1 MAAEASAGVQVQ
13 TASSRTR
20 RSRYVPI
27 AVLLAI
33 ALGGAAMG
41 WKLLRHG
48 GTEFRTGNMELK
60 QLTDHGQASLYAAI
74 SADGH
79 TLAYVKREG
88 DRSLRVKQIVTGS
101 EVTVVPA
108 GPGFFDSATF
118 SPDGNYLYYAHSD
131 PGNAI
136 NTNLYVVP
144 SMGGAP
150 RQVVTDVAGG
160 VSFSVDGKRMAYVR
174 ELIDKRISQV
184 LVANVDGSG
193 EKLLYQGAEGATFY
207 GLSWGGPDDR
217 LALLS
222 KVAGKNTEVLILGA
236 DGKIERTLQP
246 LSIAFD
252 VAWTPDGSGLFLVGH
267 AKTNEPLQIW
277 FQPYPS
283 GPVIKVSND
292 LNDYSGLGVTGDG
305 KVLVTSRY
313 HVDSAIYVGD
323 VPHELGD
330 KIDWKLA
337 VISGEQTAGTNG
349 LSWTSSGKLLQLD
362 GAGRLFIT
370 DAQGVGRTQLAD
382 ENQGVLEVD
391 ACRDNDL
398 ILESRMGADETSTVW
413 KLNAATGETAELSN
427 AKSAGSLSCTPDGKS
442 FVY

>member
-1 MAAEASAGVQVQ
+1 
-13 TASSRTR
+13 
-20 RSRYVPI
+20 
-27 AVLLAI
+27 
-33 ALGGAAMG
+33 
-41 WKLLRHG
+41 
-48 GTEFRTGNMELK
+48 
-60 QLTDHGQASLYAAI
+60 
-74 SADGH
+74 
-79 TLAYVKREG
+79 
-88 DRSLRVKQIVTGS
+88 
-101 EVTVVPA
+101 
-108 GPGFFDSATF
+108 
-118 SPDGNYLYYAHSD
+118 
-131 PGNAI
+131 
-136 NTNLYVVP
+136 
-144 SMGGAP
+144 
-150 RQVVTDVAGG
+150 
-160 VSFSVDGKRMAYVR
+160 
-174 ELIDKRISQV
+174 
-184 LVANVDGSG
+184 
-193 EKLLYQGAEGATFY
+193 
-207 GLSWGGPDDR
+207 
-217 LALLS
+217 LLS

-292 LNDYSGLGVTGDG
+292 LDDYSGLGVTGDG

-337 VISGEQTAGTNG
+337 MISGEQTAGANG
-349 LSWTSSGKLLQLD
+349 LSWTSSEKLLQLD
-362 GAGRLFIT
+362 EAGRLFIT

-382 ENQGVLEVD
+382 ENQGVLEVE
-391 ACRDNDL
+391 ACRDSDW

-442 FVY
+442 FVYQDYHARAIYKMALDGGSPKEVAKGSVFSPTISPDGKFLAYLKTEGQGAKLKMSFVVSNLEGGPVLKEIVMPPELLGANGSQKLGWTPDGKGLTWMGTIKNAQHVMMQPLAGGAPVQLTHFETEPSLITQYAWSKDGKKLALTRQKYNARDIMMFTGYR